1 MALGNLVPS
10 FLLKDN
16 IVPSFLLKDNIVQ
29 NKKSL
34 SKSSQKTRI
43 AIQYWTCVENTTWFK
58 PNSLFLD
65 FLEQDMMLFR

>member
-34 SKSSQKTRI
+34 SKFSQKARI
-43 AIQYWTCVENTTWFK
+43 AIQY
-58 PNSLFLD
+58 
-65 FLEQDMMLFR
+65 

>member
-43 AIQYWTCVENTTWFK
+43 AIQY
-58 PNSLFLD
+58 
-65 FLEQDMMLFR
+65 